1 MAAEIINSILDGPK
15 GIYLVVDASDMKVA
29 FREFLQMI
37 RESED
42 EKRAYDE
49 ELATVTR
56 EEACKIFNRSYS
68 TLLRWEKDGYL
79 GPGKRGKTPRDKMSD
94 IKDVR
99 NQKFGK
105 P

>member
-56 EEACKIFNRSYS
+56 EGPARFS
-68 TLLRWEKDGYL
+68 TVHTAHFSDG
-79 GPGKRGKTPRDKMSD
+79 RKTVILCR
-94 IKDVR
+94 
-99 NQKFGK
+99 
-105 P
+105 

>member
-68 TLLRWEKDGYL
+68 TLLRWEKDGYEFDL
-79 GPGKRGKTPRDKMSD
+79 LVFHLR
-94 IKDVR
+94 
-99 NQKFGK
+99 
-105 P
+105 